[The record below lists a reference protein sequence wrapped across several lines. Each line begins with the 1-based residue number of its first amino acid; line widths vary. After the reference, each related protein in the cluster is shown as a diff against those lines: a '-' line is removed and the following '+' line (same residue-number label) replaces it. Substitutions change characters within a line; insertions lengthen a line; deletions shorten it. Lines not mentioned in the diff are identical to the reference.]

1 MKKLLK
7 SLLLF
12 ILLFPLTVFGAV
24 KDDLDSL
31 SSKIDNFKNSQF
43 LNNHPVGSIYMTTS
57 SDENT
62 VDKLKAKYGGTWEV
76 YAAGRI
82 IMGYDSSNSSFN
94 TIEKTGGNYTTTLS
108 TNNMPSHTHSIS
120 HTHTTPEVSTGSG
133 GAHTHSTA
141 SKELSFSLTL
151 NSNGAHTHGWTNG
164 GYIVVITDQNAN
176 SPTVVDRTMGFANTS
191 SPESWWPGMKKNK
204 SALSSAGAHTHTVS
218 GSITIPALSIGS
230 SGSHTHSVASRITSA
245 ASTGNS
251 GATGSNAAFSNLS
264 PYVVVYTYKRIS

>member
-1 MKKLLK
+1 MEKLLK
-7 SLLLF
+7 SLLL
-12 ILLFPLTVFGAV
+12 IMLLFPLTVFGAV

-94 TIEKTGGNYTTTLS
+94 TVEKTGGNYTTTLS

-133 GAHTHSTA
+133 GAHTHSTT
-141 SKELSFSLTL
+141 SKALSFSLTL
-151 NSNGAHTHGWTNG
+151 NSTGAHTHGWTNG
-164 GYIVVITDQNAN
+164 GYIVVIGSTTTAADNY
-176 SPTVVDRTMGFANTS
+176 RGFANTS
-191 SPESWWPGMKKNK
+191 SSESWWPGMKKNK

-230 SGSHTHSVASRITSA
+230 SGSHTHSVASRTTSA
-245 ASTGNS
+245 ASTDVS
-251 GATGSNAAFSNLS
+251 GATGSGTAFSNLS